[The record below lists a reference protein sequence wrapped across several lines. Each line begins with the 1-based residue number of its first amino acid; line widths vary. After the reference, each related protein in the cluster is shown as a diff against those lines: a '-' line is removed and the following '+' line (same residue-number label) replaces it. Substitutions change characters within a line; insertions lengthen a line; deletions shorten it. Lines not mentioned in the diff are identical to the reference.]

1 MGFVDSQGSSTSLG
15 APSPVAV
22 GEEIAAKYRVERILG
37 RGAMGLVVAAR
48 HLQLDQVVAIK
59 LLHTEAA
66 ADEIA
71 VERFEREARAAARLR
86 SDHVARVLDVGR
98 MARGT
103 PYMVMEYLEG
113 ADLAEVLE
121 TRGAMS
127 APMACG
133 YVVEAC
139 DAVAEAHARGIVHRD
154 LKPENLY
161 LTTRVGGGSMVKVL
175 DFGISKLMTEKQ
187 SRLTQTRA
195 VVGSPLYMAPE
206 QLRSSKLASPR
217 SDVWS
222 LGVVLYELL
231 TRRWPF
237 EADSLPDLCLK
248 VAREEPQPL
257 DSVRAD
263 LPPGLGAIVL
273 RCLEKDP
280 EARYA
285 DAGELA
291 RALEPFLEPASKD
304 VAIGIRT
311 VSRSLVAT
319 RSAVTTQSRR
329 ADRPSR
335 RWVPFA
341 VAGAATI
348 GALAVLLGRS
358 ASSPQPLSV
367 AAVEGALTSSTL
379 ASLAPPSAV
388 LAPAAPAPSAPST
401 SSVPGPVTTR
411 NHALVPLRGPSS
423 VTHPAPKSVPAP
435 AFTQPVDDIPAFR

>member
-1 MGFVDSQGSSTSLG
+1 MGFVDSQGSSTSLK
-15 APSPVAV
+15 ASSPVAV

-48 HLQLDQVVAIK
+48 HVQLDQVVAIK
-59 LLHTEAA
+59 LLHMEAG
-66 ADEIA
+66 ADEVA

-98 MARGT
+98 MPRGT

-121 TRGAMS
+121 TRGAMT
-127 APMACG
+127 AAMACG

-139 DAVAEAHARGIVHRD
+139 DAVADAHARGIVHRD

-187 SRLTQTRA
+187 GALTQTRA

-206 QLRSSKLASPR
+206 QLRSSRLASPR

-222 LGVVLYELL
+222 LGVVLFELL

-237 EADSLPDLCLK
+237 EADSLPDLCIK
-248 VAREEPQPL
+248 VAREAPQPL
-257 DSVRAD
+257 ESLRAD
-263 LPPGLGAIVL
+263 LPPGLDAVVL

-280 EARYA
+280 EARFA

-304 VAIGIRT
+304 VAIGIRR
-311 VSRSLVAT
+311 VGRSLLAT
-319 RSAVTTQSRR
+319 RSAGATTQATKPGRSSRGWIPL
-329 ADRPSR
+329 A
-335 RWVPFA
+335 A
-341 VAGAATI
+341 MGVATL
-348 GALAVLLGRS
+348 GALAVLLAHDAGK
-358 ASSPQPLSV
+358 PQPLSV

-379 ASLAPPSAV
+379 ASLAQP
-388 LAPAAPAPSAPST
+388 
-401 SSVPGPVTTR
+401 
-411 NHALVPLRGPSS
+411 S
-423 VTHPAPKSVPAP
+423 VT
-435 AFTQPVDDIPAFR
+435 